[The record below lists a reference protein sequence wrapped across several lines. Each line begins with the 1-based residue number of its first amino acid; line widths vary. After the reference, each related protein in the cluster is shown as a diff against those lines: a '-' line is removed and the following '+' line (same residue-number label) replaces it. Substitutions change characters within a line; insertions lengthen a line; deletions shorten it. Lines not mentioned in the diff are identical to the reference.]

1 MAIGWVVIDVPM
13 DDRTLYGVQTRNRSY
28 LKGHV
33 GSLRGSLSQRRASFD
48 PFRPRHNNATHAMQG
63 SVQAFPIEATSAHAF
78 FATPCDHMASLSE
91 WQRFASWLMPLHRL
105 DDQGLMQ
112 HQALQGT
119 KGPLQPS
126 DFRPHQPLRSVHRRT
141 PRRIPSTRP
150 AGFMPRGKFW
160 GALR

>member
-1 MAIGWVVIDVPM
+1 M
-13 DDRTLYGVQTRNRSY
+13 DDRTLYGVQTRNRSC

-33 GSLRGSLSQRRASFD
+33 GSLRGSLLQRRASFD
-48 PFRPRHNNATHAMQG
+48 PFRPRHNNATHAMQR
-63 SVQAFPIEATSAHAF
+63 SVQPFPIEATSAHASSRHLVI
-78 FATPCDHMASLSE
+78 TWLLSLSE

-119 KGPLQPS
+119 KGTLQPS
-126 DFRPHQPLRSVHRRT
+126 DFRSHQPLRSVHRRT

-150 AGFMPRGKFW
+150 AGIMAPGEFLGCVAV
-160 GALR
+160 ALA